1 MKNDKIDFLSYRMYY
16 RGLTGNCLVFLQ
28 GYIIGRAVFP
38 TPTIVSFIV
47 QRRKVLTWISALYG
61 ENDIIIEVGIPSQ
74 YKGISEV
81 AVIARITATTER
93 YRSIPDI
100 LKLHHG
106 IRAGIPDLRCGIV
119 CVAPG

>member
-1 MKNDKIDFLSYRMYY
+1 MV
-16 RGLTGNCLVFLQ
+16 CLQ
-28 GYIIGRAVFP
+28 WYIIGRAVAP
-38 TPTIVSFIV
+38 TPTIVSIIV

-81 AVIARITATTER
+81 AVMARITATTAR

-106 IRAGIPDLRCGIV
+106 IRAGIRDLRGGLV
-119 CVAPG
+119 CVAQE